1 MIYWGDIMG
10 ELVSGGS
17 GGLMGFIPGV
27 SGEIGILKP
36 FEQEIFLFDTIV
48 AGTSHI
54 EGIEELSQFLEVDEI
69 LEFYREVDNS
79 FDDMAI
85 MIKTKSGVK
94 IGYIPK
100 SDNVI
105 FARLM
110 DAGKLLFGKI
120 SDKSVKGTWV
130 KIKIKVYLKE

>member
-1 MIYWGDIMG
+1 MG
-10 ELVSGGS
+10 GLVSGGS
-17 GGLMGFIPGV
+17 GGLIGFVGV
-27 SGEIGILKP
+27 GNGEIGIPKP
-36 FEQEIFLFDTIV
+36 FEQEIFLFDTFV

-54 EGIEELSQFLEVDEI
+54 EGIEELSEFLEVDEV

-85 MIKTKSGVK
+85 VIKTTSGVK

-100 SDNVI
+100 TDNVI

-110 DAGKLLFGKI
+110 DAGKLLFGKV
-120 SDKSVKGTWV
+120 SDKSLKGTWV